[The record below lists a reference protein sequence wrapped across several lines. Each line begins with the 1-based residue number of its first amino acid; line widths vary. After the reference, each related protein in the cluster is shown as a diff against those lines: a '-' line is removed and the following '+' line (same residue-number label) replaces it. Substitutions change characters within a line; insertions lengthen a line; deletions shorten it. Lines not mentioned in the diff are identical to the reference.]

1 MLSSSGRDGSA
12 TPEPYGQAVAAV
24 EKIERGKG
32 PPPPDSPAAE
42 GLAPGPPGTAAGAAG
57 TGEMPAGPLVSTK
70 NLYVTFQRGGQA
82 VPALRGIDLDIARG
96 EILGLVGESGS
107 GKSVLGLSL
116 LGLLSSDPPPAVS
129 GSAVVCGVDMVTAT
143 AEQRRRVR
151 GKDLGAVFQDPM
163 TSLNP
168 TMRVGRQVAEVAGTE
183 SEVVRLLDSVGIPEP
198 RRRLRSYPHE
208 LSGGLRQRV
217 MIAMAVAGEPSL
229 VVADEPTTA
238 LDVTVQAQILELLR
252 HLCDTSGC
260 TFVLVTHDLG
270 VAAQVADRVAVLYA
284 GRLAEIGKAADVLN
298 LPAHP
303 YSVGLL
309 RSRLTLEA
317 RRDGPLPTLP
327 GEPPDPRALPPG
339 CPFGP
344 RCSLHTDECDTKLP
358 ALVAAGRHP
367 GVAACIRLSSADLS
381 APPAFVPWRESI
393 RAAGPAAE
401 AAVPAAAPA
410 VPAAVAAVAVRLT
423 GIEKEFVL
431 RSGWR
436 SKDRLHAL
444 RGIDLEVGEGE
455 SLALVGESGCGKS
468 TLLRVVAGLL
478 SPTRGT
484 IELGKGARPQMV
496 FQDAGA
502 SLTPWMK
509 VGELVG
515 ERLRAEGTGRSD
527 RALQVR
533 AALALVG
540 LPAEVADAKSA
551 QLSGGQRQ
559 RVALAR
565 ATIVPPEVLLC
576 DEPTSALDVSLA
588 ATVLNLLGRIRRELG
603 MAMLFV
609 THDLGAARVVADRIA
624 VMYLGRIVEIGPA
637 EDVVADPKHPY
648 TKALLGA
655 VPAVGV
661 VRSPLQGEP
670 ASPLRPPSGCPFH
683 PRCDVALESCST
695 AEVPLIQVGRRSVA
709 CVRATD
715 DAPGPPVEMEVAV
728 ASPR

>member
-1 MLSSSGRDGSA
+1 M
-12 TPEPYGQAVAAV
+12 AVGDDQEDALGGHAAAV
-24 EKIERGKG
+24 G
-32 PPPPDSPAAE
+32 PVVE
-42 GLAPGPPGTAAGAAG
+42 IGG
-57 TGEMPAGPLVSTK
+57 
-70 NLYVTFQRGGQA
+70 LYVTFRRGGKA
-82 VPALRGIDLDIARG
+82 VPALRGIDFQIGKG

-107 GKSVLGLSL
+107 GKSVLGLAL
-116 LGLLSSDPPPAVS
+116 LGLLPLDPAPVVT
-129 GSAVVCGVDMVTAT
+129 GSAIVCGLDMVSAS
-143 AEQRRRVR
+143 AEQRRRLR
-151 GKDLGAVFQDPM
+151 TRHLGAVFQDPM

-168 TMRVGRQVAEVAGTE
+168 TMRVGRQVAEAAGTQ
-183 SEVVRLLDSVGIPEP
+183 SEAIRLLDTVGVPEA
-198 RRRLRSYPHE
+198 RRRVDAYPHE

-252 HLCDTSGC
+252 HLCDTTGC
-260 TFVLVTHDLG
+260 SFLLVTHDLG
-270 VAAQVADRVAVLYA
+270 VAAQVADRVAVLYG
-284 GRLAEIGKAADVLN
+284 GRVAEIGAATDVLES
-298 LPAHP
+298 PAHP

-309 RSRLTLEA
+309 KSRLTLAA

-327 GEPPDPRALPPG
+327 GEPPDPRALPDG

-344 RCSLHTDECDTKLP
+344 RCEHHDDECDRALP
-358 ALVAAGRHP
+358 SLVAAGRHT
-367 GVAACIRLSSADLS
+367 GVAACIHLGAT
-381 APPAFVPWRESI
+381 
-393 RAAGPAAE
+393 AAGTVAVPESWVATPPLAATE
-401 AAVPAAAPA
+401 AAA
-410 VPAAVAAVAVRLT
+410 AVRLV
-423 GIEKEFVL
+423 GIEREFVI
-431 RSGWR
+431 RRGWR
-436 SKDRLHAL
+436 HQDRLHAL
-444 RGIDLEVGEGE
+444 RGIDLTVAEGE

-478 SPTRGT
+478 PPTGGT
-484 IELGKGARPQMV
+484 VALGNGARPQMV

-502 SLTPWMK
+502 SLTPWLK

-515 ERLRAEGTGRSD
+515 ERLRAEGLGRSE
-527 RALQVR
+527 RASRVR
-533 AALALVG
+533 DALALVG
-540 LPAEVADAKSA
+540 LPAEVADAKAA

-588 ATVLNLLGRIRRELG
+588 ATVLNLLGRIRRQLG

-637 EDVVADPKHPY
+637 SEIVAAPRHPY

-661 VRSPLQGEP
+661 VRSPLQGEA
-670 ASPLRPPSGCPFH
+670 ASPLRPPPGCAFH
-683 PRCDVALESCST
+683 PRCPVALESCTST
-695 AEVPLIQVGRRSVA
+695 FVPLVELGSRSVA
-709 CVRATD
+709 CVRASEGT
-715 DAPGPPVEMEVAV
+715 PRKEEVTV
-728 ASPR
+728 GNR